1 MLLERVSFPPN
12 SLVCTICTPNVCEPE
27 LEHFFTYKLYSDFGR
42 ILSKDVFKRRTST
55 GGEAF
60 SLLIC
65 PDATKFLFLS
75 VFFAYR
81 DDLDIWATSLTKIA
95 RSPLPFGIRRS
106 KTSFLKLPTTC
117 ILTLQFSDFESLKT

>member
-1 MLLERVSFPPN
+1 MTELRRRRKGSGVIKKKKHLVLESGSLPPN
-12 SLVCTICTPNVCEPE
+12 SC
-27 LEHFFTYKLYSDFGR
+27 KLYSEFGR
-42 ILSKDVFKRRTST
+42 ILSKDVFERRTSNA
-55 GGEAF
+55 GEAF

-65 PDATKFLFLS
+65 PDVTKFLFLS

-81 DDLDIWATSLTKIA
+81 DDLDIWATSLPKIA
-95 RSPLPFGIRRS
+95 RSPLPFGIRLS